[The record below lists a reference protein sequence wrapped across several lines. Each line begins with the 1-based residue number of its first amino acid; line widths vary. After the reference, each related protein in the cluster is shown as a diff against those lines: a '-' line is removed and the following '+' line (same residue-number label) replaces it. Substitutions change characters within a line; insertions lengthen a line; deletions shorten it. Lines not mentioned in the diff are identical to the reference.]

1 MIFLFSLK
9 CNPLSYAH
17 LILVVW
23 LEGPGPESIY
33 YGVSYNCLKEKNR
46 REIVK

>member
-1 MIFLFSLK
+1 MFFLFYFICFNVL
-9 CNPLSYAH
+9 YDIF
-17 LILVVW
+17 ILVVW